1 MAARPEA
8 GAQPPAR
15 GRSATRRD
23 GALPGAGAPLYA
35 RRVADETPDSL
46 DYAGFLQDALRDM
59 VRRVLEHVTEYGLP
73 GEHHFYIGFRTDH
86 PDVRIPGFLRD
97 QYPEEIRIVLQ
108 NQFWDLEVD
117 EEAFSVSLSFG
128 AARQRL
134 TVPFAALT
142 EFRDPAANLLLA
154 FETGRGTE
162 GEPEPEPEPPA
173 PPERPGPR
181 PVPSPPGSVVQF
193 ERRRRK

>member
-1 MAARPEA
+1 M
-8 GAQPPAR
+8 
-15 GRSATRRD
+15 
-23 GALPGAGAPLYA
+23 
-35 RRVADETPDSL
+35 ADEPLDSL

-59 VRRVLEHVTEYGLP
+59 VRRVLDHVAEEGMP

-97 QYPEEIRIVLQ
+97 QYPEEIRIILQ

-117 EEAFSVSLSFG
+117 EEAFSVSLSF
-128 AARQRL
+128 AATRHRL
-134 TVPFAALT
+134 VVPFAALT

-154 FETGRGTE
+154 FEPGRG
-162 GEPEPEPEPPA
+162 GDSDPEPE

-193 ERRRRK
+193 ERRRKK

>member
-1 MAARPEA
+1 M
-8 GAQPPAR
+8 
-15 GRSATRRD
+15 
-23 GALPGAGAPLYA
+23 YA
-35 RRVADETPDSL
+35 RAVADETLDTL
-46 DYAGFLQDALRDM
+46 DYPGFLQDALRDM
-59 VRRVLEHVTEYGLP
+59 VRRVLEHVAEHGMP
-73 GEHHFYIGFRTDH
+73 GEHHFFIGFRTDH

-108 NQFWDLEVD
+108 NQYWDLAVD
-117 EEAFSVSLSFG
+117 EVAFSVSLSFA

-134 TVPFAALT
+134 LVPFAALT

-154 FETGRGTE
+154 FEPGQGVDR
-162 GEPEPEPEPPA
+162 EPEPPA

-193 ERRRRK
+193 TPRKKK

>member
-1 MAARPEA
+1 M
-8 GAQPPAR
+8 
-15 GRSATRRD
+15 
-23 GALPGAGAPLYA
+23 
-35 RRVADETPDSL
+35 ADENPDSL

-59 VRRVLEHVTEYGLP
+59 VRRVLEHVAENGMP

-86 PDVRIPGFLRD
+86 PDVRMPGFLRD

-108 NQFWDLEVD
+108 NQFWDLAVD
-117 EEAFSVSLSFG
+117 EEAFSVSLSFA

-134 TVPFAALT
+134 VVPFAALT

-154 FETGRGTE
+154 FEPGRGVE
-162 GEPEPEPEPPA
+162 IDSEPEPPE

-181 PVPSPPGSVVQF
+181 PVPPPPGSVVQF
-193 ERRRRK
+193 DRHRKK

>member
-1 MAARPEA
+1 MI
-8 GAQPPAR
+8 
-15 GRSATRRD
+15 SH
-23 GALPGAGAPLYA
+23 LLYA
-35 RRVADETPDSL
+35 RAVADETPDTL

-59 VRRVLEHVTEYGLP
+59 VRRVLDHVAENGIP
-73 GEHHFYIGFRTDH
+73 GEHHFFIGFRTDH

-117 EEAFSVSLSFG
+117 EEAFSVSLSFA

-134 TVPFAALT
+134 IVPFAALT
-142 EFRDPAANLLLA
+142 EFRDPTANLLLA
-154 FETGRGTE
+154 FEPGRGADS
-162 GEPEPEPEPPA
+162 EPEPPE
-173 PPERPGPR
+173 PPEPPPGPR

-193 ERRRRK
+193 ERRRKK

>member
-1 MAARPEA
+1 M
-8 GAQPPAR
+8 
-15 GRSATRRD
+15 
-23 GALPGAGAPLYA
+23 YA
-35 RRVADETPDSL
+35 RSVVDETADSL
-46 DYAGFLQDALRDM
+46 NYAGFLQEALRDM
-59 VRRVLEHVTEYGLP
+59 VRRVLEHVTEHGLP

-97 QYPEEIRIVLQ
+97 QFPEEIRIVLQ

-134 TVPFAALT
+134 TVPFMALT

-154 FETGRGTE
+154 FEPGLGE
-162 GEPEPEPEPPA
+162 DGEPEPEPPTPPE

-193 ERRRRK
+193 ERRRKK

>member
-1 MAARPEA
+1 MAEEP
-8 GAQPPAR
+8 
-15 GRSATRRD
+15 
-23 GALPGAGAPLYA
+23 
-35 RRVADETPDSL
+35 PDSL

-59 VRRVLEHVTEYGLP
+59 VRRVLEHVVEHGMP

-86 PDVRIPGFLRD
+86 LGVRIPGFLRD

-117 EEAFSVSLSFG
+117 EEAFSVSLSFA

-154 FETGRGTE
+154 FEPGRGAGIMT
-162 GEPEPEPEPPA
+162 EPEPPEPEPP
-173 PPERPGPR
+173 PGPR

-193 ERRRRK
+193 DRRRKR